1 MTSAIA
7 AFLLA
12 PTGSTAL
19 TILIAKSSLVLGVG
33 LLLWKFLGRAPASVR
48 HMVLGATLVSVLL
61 LPVIAI
67 VSPPLQVPIDIPH
80 TETGETFVN
89 PAPAVTLVTKQAA
102 SEDAGSVR
110 TSVSATTPGVAT
122 KDAIALAYVAGVA
135 LVLLYLLIGI
145 IRISFVSHRARPTS
159 SEALQYD
166 LSSAGVE
173 KITTKFSSEL
183 DAPLTWGVRRPEV
196 LLPAEAETW
205 RENDLQNAL
214 QHELAHVERRDWL
227 MQILARFI
235 CAIYWF
241 NPLVWIALRQLTLE
255 AELAA
260 DDRVLRAG
268 ATPHN
273 YAAQLITLAKKSRTK
288 SIPLAATTMA
298 EHSTLSRRVRTILNH
313 GGQQMPLNQTG
324 RYALLSVVIVS
335 AILIGSAQLV
345 AAPQQDANAPGKS
358 LTENF
363 STPLIRAAARGD
375 NEEVERLLR
384 SGVDVNEISNNR
396 GPQRELSRSAL
407 TTAAAFGHLDV
418 VNSLLAAGAPID
430 RVVRGDATALI
441 AATRNNHFDITQR
454 LVALGADVNKT
465 VRGDGSPLIAATVA
479 NNAEAVRFL
488 LEQGADPDMSVKGD
502 ENPLYHAARNG
513 NDEIMD
519 MLIDAGV
526 DIDQEWPGDGT
537 ALIVATNAGNTA
549 VVESLMLAG
558 AKPDQGVKGDGNAMI
573 VAAQR
578 GDTAMLQKMIA
589 TGADVNATVR
599 GDGSPLIQAARNG
612 HMDAAVLLVQAG
624 ADVNQVV
631 YGDENALIGAAWAGD
646 VEMVDFLLRNGA
658 DPTIKAETY
667 GGKTRSALSQATLE
681 GHERIIL
688 MLRDAGATE

>member
-1 MTSAIA
+1 MNSAIA

-19 TILIAKSSLVLGVG
+19 TILIAKSSIVLCVG

-61 LPVIAI
+61 LPLIAI
-67 VSPPLQVPIDIPH
+67 VSPPLQVPIDIHH
-80 TETGETFVN
+80 TETVETFVN
-89 PAPAVTLVTKQAA
+89 AAPDATSLSIQAA
-102 SEDAGSVR
+102 SDDAGSVR
-110 TSVSATTPGVAT
+110 TNVSSTTPGVAT
-122 KDAIALAYVAGVA
+122 KDAIAVAYVAGVA

-159 SEALQYD
+159 SEALQYH
-166 LSSAGVE
+166 LSTAGVE

-183 DAPLTWGVRRPEV
+183 DAPLTWGVRSPEV
-196 LLPAEAETW
+196 LLPAAAETW
-205 RENDLQNAL
+205 HDKDLQNAL
-214 QHELAHVERRDWL
+214 QHELAHVERHDWI

-260 DDRVLRAG
+260 DDRVLLTG

-273 YAAQLITLAKKSRTK
+273 YAQQLITLARKSRTR

-298 EHSTLSRRVRTILNH
+298 EHSTLSRRVHTILNY
-313 GGQQMPLNQTG
+313 GGPQMPLNQAS
-324 RYALLSVVIVS
+324 RYALLSIVISS

-345 AAPQQDANAPGKS
+345 AAPQQAAGASDSS
-358 LTENF
+358 LSETV

-384 SGVDVNEISNNR
+384 SGADVNETSDNR
-396 GPQRELSRSAL
+396 GPRRELSRSAL
-407 TTAAAFGHLDV
+407 TTAAAFGHLEV

-441 AATRNNHFDITQR
+441 EATRNNHFDITQR

-488 LEQGADPDMSVKGD
+488 LEQGADPDTSVKGD

-513 NDEIMD
+513 NEEIMD

-526 DIDQEWPGDGT
+526 DINQEWPGDGT
-537 ALIVATNAGNTA
+537 ALIVATGAGNTA
-549 VVESLMLAG
+549 VVERLMLAG
-558 AKPDQGVKGDGNAMI
+558 AQADQGVDGDGNAMI

-578 GDTAMLQKMIA
+578 GDTAMLQEMIA
-589 TGADVNATVR
+589 TGADVNAAVH

-612 HMDAAVLLVQAG
+612 HMEAAVLLVQAG

-631 YGDENALIGAAWAGD
+631 SGDENALIGAAWAGE

-658 DPTIKAETY
+658 DPTIKVKIY
-667 GGKTRSALSQATLE
+667 GGKTRSALGQATLE
-681 GHERIIL
+681 GHEQIIR
-688 MLRDAGATE
+688 MLQDAGATE